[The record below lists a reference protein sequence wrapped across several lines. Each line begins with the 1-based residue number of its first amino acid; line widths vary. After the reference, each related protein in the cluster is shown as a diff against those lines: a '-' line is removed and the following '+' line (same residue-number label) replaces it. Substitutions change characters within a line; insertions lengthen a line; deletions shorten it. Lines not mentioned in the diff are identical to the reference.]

1 MVVTNFKL
9 FSFRENYLF
18 TCHCP
23 KCEAQAG
30 DLDVT
35 SDDESDNEDE
45 DEGRQ

>member
-1 MVVTNFKL
+1 MVAIYFKIIY
-9 FSFRENYLF
+9 FRENYLF

-35 SDDESDNEDE
+35 SEDESDYEDE
-45 DEGRQ
+45 DEGGQ